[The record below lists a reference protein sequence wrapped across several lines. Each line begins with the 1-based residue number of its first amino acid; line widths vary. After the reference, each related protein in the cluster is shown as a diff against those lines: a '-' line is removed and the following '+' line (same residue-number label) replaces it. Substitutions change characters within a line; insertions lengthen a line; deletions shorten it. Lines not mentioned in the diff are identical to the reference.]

1 MGGVEMKRW
10 LGIIVMAILLLGL
23 TGFSNLPV
31 IGLDPAF
38 ACGCALSGGAPG
50 GGDYAPQSRG
60 PSGSYFDRPAL
71 TEQQAHDVVEN
82 AVKKWNPDL
91 EVGKIKDGGSF
102 FEAEILTEEK
112 EVFGRLAVDKQSG
125 QIRVIY

>member
-1 MGGVEMKRW
+1 MRRCLGV
-10 LGIIVMAILLLGL
+10 IIVAVLLLGG
-23 TGFSNLPV
+23 TGFSNLPIV
-31 IGLDPAF
+31 GPDPAF

-50 GGDYAPQSRG
+50 GGDYGPQSRG

-71 TEQQAHDVVEN
+71 TEQQAHDLLAN

-91 EVGKIKDGGSF
+91 EIGKIKDEGSF
-102 FEAEILTEEK
+102 FEAEILTSTK

>member
-1 MGGVEMKRW
+1 
-10 LGIIVMAILLLGL
+10 MAILLLGV
-23 TGFSNLPV
+23 TGFSNMSIVGPS
-31 IGLDPAF
+31 PAF

-50 GGDYAPQSRG
+50 GGDYGPQSRG

-71 TEQQAHDVVEN
+71 TEQQAHDVIKN

-91 EVGKIKDGGSF
+91 EVGKIKDEGGF